1 MLLQLTKLLTL
12 TGVNVT
18 QINPF
23 YAYVQKI
30 NFNLLVKL
38 KDINSIGLTL
48 ELPTKVKVKYKL
60 QKIAK
65 FLNYTKKLLF

>member
-1 MLLQLTKLLTL
+1 MLTKLLTR

-30 NFNLLVKL
+30 NFNLLVNKL
-38 KDINSIGLTL
+38 KDINSNSIGLTL
-48 ELPTKVKVKYKL
+48 ELLTKVRVKYKI
-60 QKIAK
+60 QK
-65 FLNYTKKLLF
+65 NS